1 MILIKNSLNKKLS
14 YNNRIKMSGRDQ
26 TILSQEIQALETML
40 QQLDSEMM
48 SIEANIE
55 CETLKRITMRF
66 LQVLKDRAE
75 TKIRL
80 LRESQS

>member
-1 MILIKNSLNKKLS
+1 
-14 YNNRIKMSGRDQ
+14 MSGRDQ
-26 TILSQEIQALETML
+26 ININQEIQSLETML

>member
-1 MILIKNSLNKKLS
+1 
-14 YNNRIKMSGRDQ
+14 MSGRDQ
-26 TILSQEIQALETML
+26 TNISQEIQALETML

-80 LRESQS
+80 LREHQS

>member
-1 MILIKNSLNKKLS
+1 
-14 YNNRIKMSGRDQ
+14 MSGRDQ
-26 TILSQEIQALETML
+26 TNISQEIQALETML

-80 LRESQS
+80 LRERQN

>member
-1 MILIKNSLNKKLS
+1 
-14 YNNRIKMSGRDQ
+14 MSGRGQ
-26 TILSQEIQALETML
+26 TNISQEMQALETMM
-40 QQLDSEMM
+40 QKLDSEMM
-48 SIEANIE
+48 NIEATIE

-80 LRESQS
+80 LRESQN

>member
-1 MILIKNSLNKKLS
+1 
-14 YNNRIKMSGRDQ
+14 MSGRDQ
-26 TILSQEIQALETML
+26 TNISQEIQALETML

-75 TKIRL
+75 TKLRL

>member
-1 MILIKNSLNKKLS
+1 
-14 YNNRIKMSGRDQ
+14 MSGRDQ
-26 TILSQEIQALETML
+26 TNISQEIQALETMM

-80 LRESQS
+80 LRESQN

>member
-1 MILIKNSLNKKLS
+1 
-14 YNNRIKMSGRDQ
+14 MSGRDQ
-26 TILSQEIQALETML
+26 TNISQEIQALETML

-55 CETLKRITMRF
+55 CETLKRITIRF

>member
-1 MILIKNSLNKKLS
+1 
-14 YNNRIKMSGRDQ
+14 MSGRDQ
-26 TILSQEIQALETML
+26 SNISQEIQALETML

-48 SIEANIE
+48 RIEATIE

>member
-1 MILIKNSLNKKLS
+1 MSGQGQ
-14 YNNRIKMSGRDQ
+14 NNR
-26 TILSQEIQALETML
+26 SQEIQALETMI

-48 SIEANIE
+48 NIEATIE

-80 LRESQS
+80 LRESQN

>member
-1 MILIKNSLNKKLS
+1 
-14 YNNRIKMSGRDQ
+14 MSGQEQ
-26 TILSQEIQALETML
+26 TNISQEIQALETMI

-48 SIEANIE
+48 NIEATIE

-80 LRESQS
+80 LRESQN

>member
-1 MILIKNSLNKKLS
+1 
-14 YNNRIKMSGRDQ
+14 MSGRDQ
-26 TILSQEIQALETML
+26 TNISQEIQALETML

-55 CETLKRITMRF
+55 CETLNRITMRF

>member
-1 MILIKNSLNKKLS
+1 
-14 YNNRIKMSGRDQ
+14 MSGRDH
-26 TILSQEIQALETML
+26 TNISQEIQALETML

-75 TKIRL
+75 TKLRL

>member
-1 MILIKNSLNKKLS
+1 
-14 YNNRIKMSGRDQ
+14 MSGRHQ
-26 TILSQEIQALETML
+26 TNISQEIQALETML

>member
-1 MILIKNSLNKKLS
+1 
-14 YNNRIKMSGRDQ
+14 MSGRGQ
-26 TILSQEIQALETML
+26 TNISQEIHALETMM

-48 SIEANIE
+48 NIEATIE

-66 LQVLKDRAE
+66 LQVLTDREE

-80 LRESQS
+80 LRESQN

>member
-1 MILIKNSLNKKLS
+1 
-14 YNNRIKMSGRDQ
+14 MSGRDQ
-26 TILSQEIQALETML
+26 TNISQEIQALETMM

-48 SIEANIE
+48 NIEATIE

-66 LQVLKDRAE
+66 LQVLKDSAE

-80 LRESQS
+80 SRENQS

>member
-1 MILIKNSLNKKLS
+1 
-14 YNNRIKMSGRDQ
+14 MSGRDQ
-26 TILSQEIQALETML
+26 TNISQEIQALETMM

-48 SIEANIE
+48 NIEATIE

-80 LRESQS
+80 LRESQN

>member
-1 MILIKNSLNKKLS
+1 
-14 YNNRIKMSGRDQ
+14 MSGRGQ
-26 TILSQEIQALETML
+26 TNINQEIQALETMI

-48 SIEANIE
+48 NIEATIE

-80 LRESQS
+80 LRENQN

>member
-1 MILIKNSLNKKLS
+1 
-14 YNNRIKMSGRDQ
+14 MSGRDQ
-26 TILSQEIQALETML
+26 TNISQEIQALETML

-66 LQVLKDRAE
+66 LQVLIDRAE

-80 LRESQS
+80 LRERQN

>member
-1 MILIKNSLNKKLS
+1 
-14 YNNRIKMSGRDQ
+14 MSGRGQ
-26 TILSQEIQALETML
+26 TNISQEIQSLETMI

-48 SIEANIE
+48 NIEATIE

-80 LRESQS
+80 LRERQN

>member
-1 MILIKNSLNKKLS
+1 
-14 YNNRIKMSGRDQ
+14 MSGRGQ
-26 TILSQEIQALETML
+26 TNISQEIQALETMM

-48 SIEANIE
+48 NIEATIE

>member
-1 MILIKNSLNKKLS
+1 
-14 YNNRIKMSGRDQ
+14 MSGRGQ
-26 TILSQEIQALETML
+26 TNISQEIQALETMM

-48 SIEANIE
+48 NIEATIE

-75 TKIRL
+75 TKIRF

>member
-1 MILIKNSLNKKLS
+1 
-14 YNNRIKMSGRDQ
+14 MSGRDQ
-26 TILSQEIQALETML
+26 ININQEIQALETML

-80 LRESQS
+80 LRENQS

>member
-1 MILIKNSLNKKLS
+1 
-14 YNNRIKMSGRDQ
+14 MSGRDQ
-26 TILSQEIQALETML
+26 TNISQEIQALETML

-55 CETLKRITMRF
+55 CETLKRITTRF

>member
-1 MILIKNSLNKKLS
+1 
-14 YNNRIKMSGRDQ
+14 MSGRDQ
-26 TILSQEIQALETML
+26 TNISQEIQALETML

-80 LRESQS
+80 LRESQN

>member
-1 MILIKNSLNKKLS
+1 MI
-14 YNNRIKMSGRDQ
+14 
-26 TILSQEIQALETML
+26 

-48 SIEANIE
+48 NIEATIE
-55 CETLKRITMRF
+55 CETLKRITMRL

>member
-1 MILIKNSLNKKLS
+1 
-14 YNNRIKMSGRDQ
+14 MSGRDQ
-26 TILSQEIQALETML
+26 ININQEIQALETML

-80 LRESQS
+80 LR